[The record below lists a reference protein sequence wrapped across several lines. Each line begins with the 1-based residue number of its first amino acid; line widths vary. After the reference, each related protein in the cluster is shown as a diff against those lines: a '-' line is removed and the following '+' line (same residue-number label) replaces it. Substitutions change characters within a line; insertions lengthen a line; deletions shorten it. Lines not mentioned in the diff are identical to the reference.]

1 MKRLIAI
8 TFTLLILVGCSKEK
22 TEVVKM
28 GHKDSNLL
36 EIQNFSDSKRP
47 KNIILAIAD
56 GAGLN
61 HITVSRL
68 AIGGPDHKLYIDQLP
83 ISGTSTTH
91 AYENLI
97 TDSAA
102 AATAP
107 ARSDA
112 RAARQKAW

>member
-28 GHKDSNLL
+28 GNKDSNLL

-61 HITVSRL
+61 HITCLLYTSPSPRDMRRSRM
-68 AIGGPDHKLYIDQLP
+68 P
-83 ISGTSTTH
+83 S
-91 AYENLI
+91 
-97 TDSAA
+97 SA
-102 AATAP
+102 
-107 ARSDA
+107 
-112 RAARQKAW
+112 